1 MIIFAILNSKLFK
14 NKIIM
19 RLHVKSKLL
28 VTLIAFMAFSFAAS
42 AQTLEDAQKA
52 YNAGV
57 TAKGEGN
64 IEEAIKQFTSCV
76 EMCEVLYEE
85 EEDETAEELMYSV
98 QAVIPGL
105 YLKLGSDQITAKQIT
120 AGVETLNKTIEVAD
134 SYGDGDT
141 KKKAEKYLTQV
152 HYKVGASKY
161 KAGEL
166 DAAITELNNALA
178 INPNYVSAYY
188 LKSVV
193 YKKKGDDEA
202 FKATALKGIE
212 VADAKGDSKN
222 KAKIAKL
229 GNGHFLKKGNDAKGA
244 SKYDEAIANLN
255 TALEFAP
262 TDATTLY
269 LLSTTYL
276 AKGSYANA
284 IDAGNKAVENEKGND
299 EAKAKVYMTIA
310 EAQTKKGDN
319 SAACA
324 TYKKAAVGQY
334 AELANYRIE
343 HELKCE

>member
-1 MIIFAILNSKLFK
+1 
-14 NKIIM
+14 M
-19 RLHVKSKLL
+19 RLEVKLKSTVMLL
-28 VTLIAFMAFSFAAS
+28 ALLALPFSMF
-42 AQTLEDAQKA
+42 AQTLEEAQKA

-57 TAKGEGN
+57 TAKNDGN
-64 IEEAIKQFTSCV
+64 IEEALKQFTSCV

-85 EEDETAEELMYSV
+85 EEDETAEELMYTV
-98 QAVIPGL
+98 QAVIPGM
-105 YLKLGSDQITAKQIT
+105 YLKLGSDQITAKQISE
-120 AGVETLNKTIEVAD
+120 GIETLNKTIEVSE
-134 SYGDGDT
+134 SYGDSET

-166 DAAITELNNALA
+166 DAAITELDKALA

-202 FKATALKGIE
+202 LKTTALKGIE
-212 VADAKGDSKN
+212 VADAKGDTKN

-229 GNGHFLKKGNDAKGA
+229 GKGHFLKKGNEAKGA
-244 SKYDEAIANLN
+244 SKYDEAITNLN

-276 AKGSYANA
+276 AKGSYADA
-284 IDAGNKAVENEKGND
+284 IETGNKAVENEKGDD
-299 EAKAKVYMTIA
+299 EAKAKIYMTIA
-310 EAQTKKGDN
+310 EAQTKKGDT

-334 AELANYRIE
+334 AELANYRIQ